1 VITRLKYWSAV
12 TLFNAFPLPRLS
24 GFRKSFAF
32 AGEVMDRGFNVLIF
46 PEGELTKDGKIA
58 SFRSGVGLLADGL
71 ECPVLPVRIAGLW
84 ELKEQGRRY
93 YAPPGSVTITFGKP
107 LYFQRDESPAD
118 FARRLREIIA
128 K

>member
-1 VITRLKYWSAV
+1 MIF
-12 TLFNAFPLPRLS
+12 FNVFPLPRLS

-32 AGEVMDRGFNVLIF
+32 AGEAMDRGHNVMIF
-46 PEGELTKDGKIA
+46 PEGELTKDGRLQ
-58 SFRSGVGLLADGL
+58 SFRSGVGILADGL
-71 ECPVLPVRIAGLW
+71 ESPVVPVRIDGLW

-107 LYFQRDESPAD
+107 VYFDSDETPAN
-118 FARRLREIIA
+118 FADRLERSMLEQ